1 MTSSSPSPIPS
12 ARRAGARALAA
23 LLVAGV
29 LAARTLAAPAAA
41 AAQVFM
47 TEPEAVERL
56 LGPIDRVTR
65 AEVAPDDAQRA
76 AIARALGFPVPETR
90 FTFVRGDRG
99 GRPVGWVY
107 IGEEKGLYEPITF
120 AVAITPEASVRDVE
134 ILVYRESR
142 GGEVSRRRFLDQY
155 RGKSARSPLRLNRDI
170 LNITGATVSSRA
182 VTHGVKKAL
191 IAFEVLGVAAAAVP
205 PPGSSR

>member
-12 ARRAGARALAA
+12 ARSAGARVLAA
-23 LLVAGV
+23 LLVASA
-29 LAARTLAAPAAA
+29 LAARALAAPAPA

-47 TEPEAVERL
+47 TEPEAIARL
-56 LGPIDRVTR
+56 LGPLDRVTR
-65 AEVAPDDAQRA
+65 AEVAADDAQRA
-76 AIARALGFPVPETR
+76 AMARALGFPVPETR
-90 FTFVRGDRG
+90 FAFVRGDRA
-99 GRPVGWVY
+99 GRAAGWVY
-107 IGEEKGLYEPITF
+107 VGAEKGLYEPITF
-120 AVAITPEASVRDVE
+120 AVAITPEATVKDVE

-182 VTHGVKKAL
+182 VTLGVKKAL
-191 IAFEVLGVAAAAVP
+191 IAFEVLGVGALAEIP
-205 PPGSSR
+205 PRSE